1 MRDSNESLDDFRTRL
16 AAVRLQLLKREPF
29 ISYLSL
35 ELPTF
40 ILAPGDPLCEIIET
54 AATDGRR
61 YFFNLQ
67 WCKRLTDPELG
78 FVVGHEVGHVLYLH
92 APRRDERN
100 PDRWNSACDFVIN
113 WLLLHTES
121 LKGLICM
128 PHDPEPIGCF
138 DNQFA
143 NLTAEQV
150 YDRLPPELGMPSWDP
165 MITGNGDSNADATDA
180 ARGAMARALAR
191 TKEYRSRNGQGNTPG
206 EWERV
211 AMEGMQPTVT
221 WQALFQMKTAASGHD
236 SHSWTRPNKRMR
248 PHGYYLPSYRGFCLP
263 KTLFVFDTSGSISED
278 FLGQMAAELNRLLQL
293 SARSSVTVVTC
304 DTEMHPLG
312 EFRAARKFNPQQHKL
327 VGGGGT
333 DFCAPFEFAVKNRY
347 EQVIY
352 LTDTY
357 GTFPSKPAMRTIW
370 LVPEECVGKVPFG
383 ETISIPI
390 PQAK

>member
-1 MRDSNESLDDFRTRL
+1 MNPWTIFGPGSRQSGCS
-16 AAVRLQLLKREPF
+16 LLKREPF

-40 ILAPGDPLCEIIET
+40 ILAPGDPLCEIIDT

-92 APRRDERN
+92 AQRRDERN

-128 PHDPEPIGCF
+128 PHDPEPVGYF
-138 DNQFA
+138 DNRFA

-150 YDRLPPELGMPSWDP
+150 YDRLPELFMPSWDP
-165 MITGNGDSNADATDA
+165 MLAGSGDSDAGAIDA

-191 TKEYRSRNGQGNTPG
+191 TKGYRTRNGQGNTPG
-206 EWERV
+206 EWERM
-211 AMEGMQPTVT
+211 AMEGMQPTVM
-221 WQALFQMKTAASGHD
+221 WQALFQMKATASGHD

-263 KTLFVFDTSGSISED
+263 KTLFVFDTSGSISEE
-278 FLGQMAAELNRLLQL
+278 FLGQMEPSLTG
-293 SARSSVTVVTC
+293 SSNY
-304 DTEMHPLG
+304 P
-312 EFRAARKFNPQQHKL
+312 RAARSQSSRATQKCIPLENF
-327 VGGGGT
+327 
-333 DFCAPFEFAVKNRY
+333 APRANSTRSNTSSWEAAAQIFALLSSLRLK
-347 EQVIY
+347 
-352 LTDTY
+352 TDTSRSS
-357 GTFPSKPAMRTIW
+357 T
-370 LVPEECVGKVPFG
+370 
-383 ETISIPI
+383 
-390 PQAK
+390 